1 MLNHIKWHD
10 LAVLLYYPTL
20 CNETLYNGTR
30 TNLLF
35 GDVHTVAVLLPWHF
49 FLFFCVVIIV
59 IGVVCGFDVKFFVRQ
74 DNLHHG
80 APWKFLIL
88 PCTFQ

>member
-10 LAVLLYYPTL
+10 LAVLLYYPIL

-35 GDVHTVAVLLPWHF
+35 GDIHTVAVLLPWHF
-49 FLFFCVVIIV
+49 FFSEYVWLSLSEVLFVDLMLSFLLGRIT
-59 IGVVCGFDVKFFVRQ
+59 FVMG
-74 DNLHHG
+74 HHG
-80 APWKFLIL
+80 NF
-88 PCTFQ
+88 